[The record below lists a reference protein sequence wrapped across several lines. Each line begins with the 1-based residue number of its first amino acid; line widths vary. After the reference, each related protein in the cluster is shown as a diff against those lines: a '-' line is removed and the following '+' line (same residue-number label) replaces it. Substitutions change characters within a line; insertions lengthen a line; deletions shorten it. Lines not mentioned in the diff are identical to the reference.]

1 MNENPSKTSVL
12 VVLWFTCLPRS
23 QAMISW
29 NKLKFEIFSLEN
41 SGKGLTVIKL
51 MSISQSAHC
60 IKLSLC
66 SNGKILNFVYENNI
80 RKLNNS
86 RTGSAKTKELK
97 IGIYSFCTGTY
108 SIME

>member
-1 MNENPSKTSVL
+1 ML
-12 VVLWFTCLPRS
+12 
-23 QAMISW
+23 IS
-29 NKLKFEIFSLEN
+29 FITVRPFPEFSRE
-41 SGKGLTVIKL
+41 K
-51 MSISQSAHC
+51 ISNLSLC

-86 RTGSAKTKELK
+86 RAGSAKTKELK